1 MSIDDESLA
10 AAVGRRVREARTGRG
25 WTLDRLAERSGVSRR
40 MIVNVESGA
49 SNASIA
55 TLLRLASALQVSLA
69 NLVSGTQ
76 PGTRIDV
83 TSAAERQPLWRGPQG
98 GTGELLTAV
107 GTPDMLELWEW
118 TLEPEESY
126 ASEAHPRGTRE
137 LIHVRSGRLLLTV
150 GDDVRELGPR
160 DAASIMADAPHTYAN
175 GGRGRV
181 RFTMSVLEPAQRSRP

>member
-1 MSIDDESLA
+1 MSVDDAGLA
-10 AAVGRRVREARTGRG
+10 EAVGRRVRAARTDRG

-40 MIVNVESGA
+40 MIVNVESGT

-55 TLLRLASALQVSLA
+55 TLLRLSSALQVGLA
-69 NLVSGTQ
+69 DLVSGTQ

-83 TSAAERQPLWRGPQG
+83 TSAAERQPLWRGSHG

-137 LIHVRSGRLLLTV
+137 LIHVRSGRLLLSV
-150 GDDVRELGPR
+150 GDDVRELGPG